1 MGAIF
6 FSLDANLAR
15 ALRNALGCDTFFE
28 SGGFEGDT
36 VAVVE
41 GMFKRVISV
50 ELAPAYARK
59 LRARFGGS
67 PNVEIIEGDSAATLL
82 ELAPQ
87 LSSARALYWLD
98 AHWCDASSVDAAIH
112 QCPLQRE
119 LRAIGPLNAH
129 SAVII
134 DDARLFLAPPLAPH
148 EVSDWP
154 SWSEISRIVETTSG
168 STHDIIVVNDCI
180 VVFPRSAKT
189 AMTAY
194 AQNSGADWLKI
205 ADLSREYGTM
215 SAAAEERLSLILEL
229 HAAAA
234 LANDSVNASNEQLR
248 VAQTEFGEKLR
259 IAQIELGEKQLALG
273 ALQESA
279 SKSLADARALT
290 ERQYVMQSELEAKE
304 GVIQGLIDA
313 SIQVEKRMRSLAA
326 QYAAS
331 TADLRARDSVISDIE
346 RQREDLRS
354 QLAAA
359 SEQTLQMRA
368 EVLSRRSA
376 AAPQVA
382 SLEQTVHELRVT
394 VSDLEAQAA
403 VRADVMAI
411 AAAALAGSESRET
424 VADEADARTL
434 LSASAKHWQ
443 QAAVEKEAVIQELSA
458 AIEALRAARSW
469 LILPFRLWE
478 KRKAHLRRALKP
490 KLGVLNQHP
499 PVPLGDR
506 SIPLHRP
513 LPLDQLPSISIV
525 TPSFRQAH
533 LIERTIKSVVDQQ
546 YPKLEY
552 FVQDGGSDDGT
563 RAILER
569 WSDRLSGWESKRDAG
584 QSAALNLAFA
594 KTSGEVMAWLNSDD
608 LLVPG
613 SLHYVANY
621 FHKHPNVD
629 VVYGDRLLIDE
640 NDALIGR
647 WVLPGHVD
655 EVLPWVDYVPQETL
669 FWRRSLWEK
678 VGAKI
683 DESYQF
689 AMDWD
694 LLLRFRKV
702 GARFAHLPK
711 YIGAFRIHTTQKTSA
726 SISDLGH
733 REMGR
738 LRERELG
745 RVVTHDEISRAI
757 RPFLIR
763 HVLADKIASF
773 R

>member
-1 MGAIF
+1 MGAIS
-6 FSLDANLAR
+6 FSLDPKLAQTLQK
-15 ALRNALGCDTFFE
+15 ALQCDTFFE

-36 VAVVE
+36 TAVLQHR
-41 GMFKRVISV
+41 FKRVISV
-50 ELAPAYARK
+50 ELAPAYAQM
-59 LRARFGGS
+59 LRERFGGS
-67 PNVEIIEGDSAATLL
+67 KSVEIIEGDSAAAL
-82 ELAPQ
+82 ERLHPH
-87 LSSARALYWLD
+87 LRTERVLYWLD
-98 AHWCDASSVDAAIH
+98 AHWCDAAAVDTASP
-112 QCPLQRE
+112 QCPLLQE
-119 LRAIGPLNAH
+119 LRAIGTLNDY

-148 EVSDWP
+148 QVSDWP
-154 SWSEISRIVETTSG
+154 NWSDISRTIEINS
-168 STHDIIVVNDCI
+168 SLTHDVMVVNDCI
-180 VVFPRSAKT
+180 VVFPRSARADLT
-189 AMTAY
+189 EY
-194 AQNSGADWLKI
+194 AQSSGADWLKI
-205 ADLSREYGTM
+205 ADLSREHPTM
-215 SAAAEERLSLILEL
+215 AAAAEERLRLIQEL
-229 HAAAA
+229 HRAAA
-234 LANDSVNASNEQLR
+234 LANDSVNASNKQ
-248 VAQTEFGEKLR
+248 LR
-259 IAQIELGEKQLALG
+259 IAQIELGEQRLALG
-273 ALQESA
+273 ALQKSA
-279 SKSLADARALT
+279 SKSLADARSLT

-326 QYAAS
+326 QYEAS
-331 TADLRARDSVISDIE
+331 TADLRAKDSVISDIE
-346 RQREDLRS
+346 RQRADLRG

-359 SEQTLQMRA
+359 SEQTLQIRA
-368 EVLSRRSA
+368 QDLSRRSA
-376 AAPQVA
+376 AASQVA

-394 VSDLEAQAA
+394 VSALEAQAA
-403 VRADVMAI
+403 ARADVMAI

-424 VADEADARTL
+424 VAHEADARTL

-458 AIEALRAARSW
+458 AIAALRAARSW
-469 LILPFRLWE
+469 LVLPLRLWE
-478 KRKAHLRRALKP
+478 KRKPLLRRALKP

-499 PVPLGDR
+499 PIPLGDR
-506 SIPLHRP
+506 RIPLRRP
-513 LPLDQLPSISIV
+513 LPLEQLPSISIV

-533 LIERTIKSVVDQQ
+533 LIERTIASVVEQQ

-563 RAILER
+563 DKILER
-569 WSDRLSGWESKRDAG
+569 WSDRLSGWESKPDAG

-594 KTSGEVMAWLNSDD
+594 KTSGDVMAWLNSDD

-613 SLHYVANY
+613 SLQYVANY

-738 LRERELG
+738 LRQQELG

-763 HVLADKIASF
+763 HILADKIASF